1 MEMEMEM
8 DGKSND
14 VTKVAKEDPSLS
26 QAMAL
31 MEGNNCSNGS
41 DTKEGGDNRL
51 DGEGVIVKK
60 QNVAMAMGT
69 EFLDFPISFAP
80 LSPPV
85 FQTKANKVWGVCS
98 RDVSTRCHDMER
110 VVDSIIVRGS
120 YVVHGCGDTIAY
132 HKKRAHE
139 EKGCGFAGTTAAL
152 LDHSAAQHEWPTT
165 RFQYYKAFDVPV
177 KASVHVLR
185 GGEDGHPFLLHV
197 VPLDSTPLHGVSL
210 FGCSVGF
217 SWFKGH
223 YQASTLD
230 TIRSTSLSDRL
241 PTNYFLTVPKAC
253 RGGGARVVLSVT
265 IDTEM
270 VYGDDDELEEENED
284 DESCNKEE
292 DEDEDSDEDEDNET
306 SDEDDESYNNKEEE
320 EEEIEITMRIMRL
333 ATRMM
338 KVGRR

>member
-139 EKGCGFAGTTAAL
+139 E
-152 LDHSAAQHEWPTT
+152 HEWPTT

-210 FGCSVGF
+210 
-217 SWFKGH
+217 GH